1 MEKHSPGP
9 WVEENDG
16 LITDADGNGVG
27 DIYLSEDANLVC
39 AAPELLNVVKRG
51 VDGLSQGACL
61 TCGSEPGVNIDCA
74 GCRWVSDAEAV
85 IAKAEGK

>member
-1 MEKHSPGP
+1 MERHSPGP

-39 AAPELLNVVKRG
+39 AAPDLLEACNAVGDWLSSFSMPPTAGIDEKDAHLELLQR
-51 VDGLSQGACL
+51 A
-61 TCGSEPGVNIDCA
+61 
-74 GCRWVSDAEAV
+74 